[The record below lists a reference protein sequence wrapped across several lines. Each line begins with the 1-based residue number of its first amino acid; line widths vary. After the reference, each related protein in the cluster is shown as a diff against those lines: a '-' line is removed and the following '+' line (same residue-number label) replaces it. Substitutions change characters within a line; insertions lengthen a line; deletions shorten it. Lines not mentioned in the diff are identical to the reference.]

1 MNERNYWQRLRRN
14 RMTRRSLLRASAR
27 AGVGATGLALVGCS
41 GDDDD
46 DEQQAVA
53 QAQQQQQQQ
62 QAMQQQQDQPQQQQA
77 MQQEQAEQQAEQ
89 QAKQQEQQEQAQTAT
104 AEEQQQA
111 APQPAAGE
119 TDFDAMVRAVIQG
132 AEGGLDAQGPASYEP
147 QAWMH
152 TDNLMEFDQFS
163 KELVPGIGSFEWTS
177 DDYTEAVF
185 TNKPGITFHDG
196 APLTAEDVK
205 FTYDRISGI
214 GAYNADGKF
223 DSTITYTVAAV
234 AGEIT
239 VVDERSVRFPMT
251 PDASAFGLMGTNA
264 PAVPKHIV
272 EELGDEGYANNG
284 VGSGPF
290 KLESFEPGDLV
301 RSSRFEDYHVEAGS
315 THRIH
320 KPYIKE
326 LLQIVR
332 PEPLSRVAALEAGE
346 ADLAVGLP
354 PELVEAFVDSDDF
367 RVESQFGPNNHHIA
381 FNTLRPLANGS
392 FPFQDIRVRRAMNHA
407 INIDAIIE
415 SRTGREQRHYG
426 IASSSIGHITEEQKA
441 RLTYE
446 YDPEQARALLA
457 EAGYPDGF
465 HMPYWAHMGFGE
477 DLTGIHLTIQQD
489 LEKVGITTDLQID
502 GHAVF
507 RPRLAK
513 LADDGIHEAPGI
525 HYYFFNHA
533 ADPVQNIGA
542 WVDEVGSIAMSQLPG
557 SGIQELVDPQR
568 AEFDQFERAKILN
581 ELGVAIYENAMF
593 LFVIE
598 PVAQVVVRKN
608 LEWINYGE
616 NRDHPGYWG
625 IRPLVT

>member
-27 AGVGATGLALVGCS
+27 AGVGATGLALVGC
-41 GDDDD
+41 GGDDD

-53 QAQQQQQQQ
+53 QAQ
-62 QAMQQQQDQPQQQQA
+62 QQQQA

-89 QAKQQEQQEQAQTAT
+89 QAMQQEQQEQAQTAT
-104 AEEQQQA
+104 AEEQQQGA
-111 APQPAAGE
+111 QPAAGE
-119 TDFDAMVRAVIQG
+119 TDFNATVRVAIPDAA
-132 AEGGLDAQGPASYEP
+132 GGLDLQQTGHAQFAARPQYETMM
-147 QAWMH
+147 QY
-152 TDNLMEFDQFS
+152 DQFS
-163 KELVPGIGSFEWTS
+163 RELVPGIGSFEWTS

-315 THRIH
+315 THRVH

-346 ADLAVGLP
+346 ADMAMALPTELAESFL
-354 PELVEAFVDSDDF
+354 DSDDF
-367 RVESQFGPNNHHIA
+367 NVLYSPHADNWHFF
-381 FNTLRPLANGS
+381 FNTHRPLADGS
-392 FPFQDIRVRRAMNHA
+392 TPFQDIRVR
-407 INIDAIIE
+407 
-415 SRTGREQRHYG
+415 
-426 IASSSIGHITEEQKA
+426 
-441 RLTYE
+441 
-446 YDPEQARALLA
+446 
-457 EAGYPDGF
+457 
-465 HMPYWAHMGFGE
+465 
-477 DLTGIHLTIQQD
+477 
-489 LEKVGITTDLQID
+489 
-502 GHAVF
+502 
-507 RPRLAK
+507 
-513 LADDGIHEAPGI
+513 
-525 HYYFFNHA
+525 
-533 ADPVQNIGA
+533 
-542 WVDEVGSIAMSQLPG
+542 
-557 SGIQELVDPQR
+557 
-568 AEFDQFERAKILN
+568 
-581 ELGVAIYENAMF
+581 
-593 LFVIE
+593 
-598 PVAQVVVRKN
+598 
-608 LEWINYGE
+608 
-616 NRDHPGYWG
+616 
-625 IRPLVT
+625 

>member
-27 AGVGATGLALVGCS
+27 AGVGATGLALVGC
-41 GDDDD
+41 GGDDD

-53 QAQQQQQQQ
+53 QAQQQH
-62 QAMQQQQDQPQQQQA
+62 QA

-89 QAKQQEQQEQAQTAT
+89 QAMQQEQQEQAQTAT
-104 AEEQQQA
+104 AEEQQQGA
-111 APQPAAGE
+111 QPAAGE
-119 TDFDAMVRAVIQG
+119 TDFNATVRVAIPDAA
-132 AEGGLDAQGPASYEP
+132 GGLDLQQTGHAQFAARPQYETMM
-147 QAWMH
+147 QY
-152 TDNLMEFDQFS
+152 DQFS
-163 KELVPGIGSFEWTS
+163 RELVPGIGSFEWTS

-315 THRIH
+315 THRMH

-346 ADLAVGLP
+346 ADMAMALPTELAESFL
-354 PELVEAFVDSDDF
+354 DSDDF
-367 RVESQFGPNNHHIA
+367 YVSYSQADNWHLF
-381 FNTLRPLANGS
+381 FNTLRPLPDGS
-392 FPFQDIRVRRAMNHA
+392 TPFQDVRVRRAMNHA
-407 INIDAIIE
+407 VNIEAIIG
-415 SRTGREQRHYG
+415 SLTGREQRNMG
-426 IASSSIGHITEEQKA
+426 MPSGAAGHLTEEQRA
-441 RLTYE
+441 ELVYE
-446 YDPEQARALLA
+446 YDPEKARALLA
-457 EAGYPDGF
+457 EAGYPNGF
-465 HMPYWAHMGFGE
+465 HTPFWGHKGTFAGTE
-477 DLTGIHLTIQQD
+477 EAALVVQQD
-489 LEKVGITTDLQID
+489 LEKVGITTDLQAD
-502 GHAVF
+502 VHAVF
-507 RPRLAK
+507 RPRLG
-513 LADDGIHEAPGI
+513 LIADDGIHEAPGM
-525 HYYFFNHA
+525 HFYFANHA
-533 ADPVQNIGA
+533 PDPASFINA
-542 WVDEVGSIAMSQLPG
+542 EVGLGGSIAMGQYPDSN
-557 SGIQELVDPQR
+557 IQELVDAQKS
-568 AEFDQFERAKILN
+568 EFDPAERVKKIN
-581 ELGVAIYENAMF
+581 ELAVAIYENANF
-593 LFVIE
+593 LFLIE
-598 PVAQVVVRKN
+598 PVSTGVLRNN
-608 LEWINYGE
+608 LEWVNWGE
-616 NRDHPGYWG
+616 RKDHFNYWG